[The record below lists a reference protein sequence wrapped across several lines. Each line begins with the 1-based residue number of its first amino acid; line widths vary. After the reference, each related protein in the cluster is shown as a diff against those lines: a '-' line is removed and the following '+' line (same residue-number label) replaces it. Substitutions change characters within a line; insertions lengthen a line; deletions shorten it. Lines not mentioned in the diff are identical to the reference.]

1 MKLLSAA
8 CIRIAIVSTLG
19 AAAIAAVPGPAN
31 ADVYN
36 YWGAIAV
43 SLQTSNTGASWN
55 YSSAAAADAVA
66 LNECGVADCQV
77 YVEFA
82 NACGAVAQ
90 ATDGSWGRGWG
101 SSLSIAESYAL
112 ANTSG
117 SGAHIMR
124 WACTTGHW

>member
-8 CIRIAIVSTLG
+8 CIHIAIVSTLG

-77 YVEFA
+77 YVELRMRA
-82 NACGAVAQ
+82 G
-90 ATDGSWGRGWG
+90 
-101 SSLSIAESYAL
+101 LSRRQPTGPGVGVGVRLYPSPNRMRSRTLQVLAL
-112 ANTSG
+112 TS
-117 SGAHIMR
+117 
-124 WACTTGHW
+124 